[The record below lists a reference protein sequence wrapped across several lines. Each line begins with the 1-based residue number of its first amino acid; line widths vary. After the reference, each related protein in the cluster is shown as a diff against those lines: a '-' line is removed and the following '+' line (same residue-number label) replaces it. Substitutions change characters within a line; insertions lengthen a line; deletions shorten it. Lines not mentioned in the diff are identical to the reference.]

1 MRHPGIWRASR
12 SIVLFGDWPPET
24 SPGGTPQANYS
35 NKTVKSMVPDE
46 RPLEGDRHPHND
58 FTYWI
63 LVALLGSLAR
73 QWNRYVDGDVLP
85 ETLLMKGRLRE
96 IPINIVILVL

>member
-1 MRHPGIWRASR
+1 MRIPRTKRLKAWSLMRGPLRGIA
-12 SIVLFGDWPPET
+12 INIMIL
-24 SPGGTPQANYS
+24 
-35 NKTVKSMVPDE
+35 
-46 RPLEGDRHPHND
+46 L
-58 FTYWI
+58 WI
-63 LVALLGSLAR
+63 LVALLESLTR

>member
-1 MRHPGIWRASR
+1 MRTARTKPLKAWSLMRSLLRGIA
-12 SIVLFGDWPPET
+12 INIMIL
-24 SPGGTPQANYS
+24 
-35 NKTVKSMVPDE
+35 
-46 RPLEGDRHPHND
+46 L
-58 FTYWI
+58 WI